1 MKNILITGASGRIG
15 TNVAE
20 YLKGKYQL
28 TLADIQDESS
38 KSSGSDGIKNV
49 SLDITDLEAC
59 REALRG
65 MDAIIHLAGDPSP
78 EADFESVMRINIE
91 GTYNVFRA
99 AQEAGV
105 DRVIFASSV
114 HTVMGYP
121 EDVQPHPE
129 MPVRPKNLYGAS
141 KVSGEAFASYFAY
154 QENLPIIAL
163 RIGGYDAVAL
173 TDGNLSASDMSI
185 YLSPRDMNH
194 LVEQC
199 LTMPMAHPFEVINA
213 VSDNRF
219 KGLDI
224 QKTRERFGYE
234 PMDDAFEKC
243 GYTFDS

>member
-15 TNVAE
+15 SNVAE
-20 YLKGKYQL
+20 HLKGKYHL
-28 TLADIQDESS
+28 TLADIQNESS
-38 KSSGSDGIKNV
+38 EDPGDDEMKRI
-49 SLDITDLEAC
+49 SLDITNLQDC
-59 REALRG
+59 REAFRG
-65 MDAIIHLAGDPSP
+65 MDVVIHLAGDPSP

-105 DRVIFASSV
+105 ERVIFASSV
-114 HTVMGYP
+114 HTVKGYP
-121 EDVQPHPE
+121 ADVQPHPD
-129 MPVRPKNLYGAS
+129 MPVRPLNLYGVS

-154 QENLPIIAL
+154 QEDLPIIAL

-185 YLSPRDMNH
+185 YLSPRDLNH
-194 LVEQC
+194 LMEQC
-199 LTMPMAHPFEVINA
+199 ITTPMIHPFEVINA

-224 QKTRERFGYE
+224 QKTIERFGYE